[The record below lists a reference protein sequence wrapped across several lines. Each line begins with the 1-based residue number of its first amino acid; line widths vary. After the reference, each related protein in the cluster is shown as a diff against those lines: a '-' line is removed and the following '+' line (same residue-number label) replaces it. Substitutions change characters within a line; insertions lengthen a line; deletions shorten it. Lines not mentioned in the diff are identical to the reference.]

1 MLVASE
7 QRPDLALVTLGESM
21 RLVIWLGLF
30 VNLLAPW
37 GIASGNGVLALALGV
52 LALGVK
58 VALAGVA
65 IAVFEVTTAKLRLF
79 RLPELLAGG
88 FILALLGVVT
98 GAVMR

>member
-1 MLVASE
+1 MVYLLFLAPLVA
-7 QRPDLALVTLGESM
+7 
-21 RLVIWLGLF
+21 GL
-30 VNLLAPW
+30 
-37 GIASGNGVLALALGV
+37 
-52 LALGVK
+52 
-58 VALAGVA
+58 VA